1 LGVSKKVAKIVVI
14 VIGLFLVGLIY
25 LQYQQIVT
33 INSDKLQ
40 QVFQDTVT
48 TLANATTQIHA
59 FNSGIATISGIG
71 RTWMRRYEFAPDR
84 NMPKH
89 IPD

>member
-1 LGVSKKVAKIVVI
+1 VYKLGVLKKVAKIVVI

-33 INSDKLQ
+33 INSNKLQ

-59 FNSGIATISGIG
+59 FNSGIAMAIQ
-71 RTWMRRYEFAPDR
+71 RP
-84 NMPKH
+84 
-89 IPD
+89 